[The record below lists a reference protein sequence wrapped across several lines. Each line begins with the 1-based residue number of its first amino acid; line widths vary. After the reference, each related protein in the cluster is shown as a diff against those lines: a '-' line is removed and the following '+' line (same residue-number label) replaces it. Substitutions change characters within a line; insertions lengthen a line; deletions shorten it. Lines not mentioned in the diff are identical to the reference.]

1 MRKRTSVWLLETALL
16 IAAVLLFRSYARA
29 GQWTFSLDF
38 LHELV
43 AHLV

>member
-1 MRKRTSVWLLETALL
+1 MKERISVWLLETSLL

-29 GQWTFSLDF
+29 GQWTFSLEF

-43 AHLV
+43 ANLI